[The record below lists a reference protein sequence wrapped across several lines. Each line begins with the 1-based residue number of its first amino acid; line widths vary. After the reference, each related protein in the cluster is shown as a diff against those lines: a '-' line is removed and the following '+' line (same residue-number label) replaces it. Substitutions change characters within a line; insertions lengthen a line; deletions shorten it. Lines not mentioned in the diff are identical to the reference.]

1 MRVAQGSPCWPA
13 HCLSIVEEGFE
24 KESSIIDQL
33 IIRLFRQ
40 DEDLS
45 RLIRLRAEIE
55 SIEAGGIPA
64 FEYVASTAN
73 MKSVRYVCWESEGMW
88 LGHLEEFPD
97 YITQGQTLEDLR
109 DNLKDMHEDL
119 ASGEIPG
126 VKRVAELQ
134 VP

>member
-1 MRVAQGSPCWPA
+1 M
-13 HCLSIVEEGFE
+13 
-24 KESSIIDQL
+24 
-33 IIRLFRQ
+33 FRQ